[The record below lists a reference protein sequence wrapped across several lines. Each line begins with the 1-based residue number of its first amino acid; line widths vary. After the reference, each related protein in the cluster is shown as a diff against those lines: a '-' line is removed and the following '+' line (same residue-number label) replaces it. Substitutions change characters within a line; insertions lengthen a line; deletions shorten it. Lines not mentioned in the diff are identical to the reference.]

1 MANFNDSYC
10 GIYCGAC
17 SIRKHG
23 ETGDGDAFIACCGS
37 VPKSELTCSGCK
49 SKTLYMA
56 CRGCEIRDCAVDRG
70 LTHCADCANYPCRI
84 YKKWYS
90 AAKILP
96 HVREAAVNLETI
108 KRDGNETWLKTQE
121 KRWSC
126 PECGAA
132 HSWYTATC
140 DKCGQN
146 LTTQAYS
153 LAGIR
158 KLICRIVFPMAYRR
172 AKRIISRRE
181 HKHG

>member
-37 VPKSELTCSGCK
+37 VPKSELACSGCK
-49 SKTLYMA
+49 SKTVYMG
-56 CRGCEIRDCAVDRG
+56 CRGCELLDCAVVRG
-70 LTHCADCANYPCRI
+70 LTHCADCAEYPCRI

-90 AAKILP
+90 AAEILP

-126 PECGAA
+126 PDCGAA
-132 HSWYTATC
+132 HSWVHR
-140 DKCGQN
+140 DMRQVRPKPHNSG
-146 LTTQAYS
+146 LRP
-153 LAGIR
+153 GR
-158 KLICRIVFPMAYRR
+158 
-172 AKRIISRRE
+172 
-181 HKHG
+181 HKKTHMPNCIPDGVQKGKKNNQPT